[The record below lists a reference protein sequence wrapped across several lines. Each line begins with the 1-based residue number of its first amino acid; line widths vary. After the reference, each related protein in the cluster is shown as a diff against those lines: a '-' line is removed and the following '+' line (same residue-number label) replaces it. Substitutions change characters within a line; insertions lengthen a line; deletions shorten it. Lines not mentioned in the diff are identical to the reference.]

1 MHLFTFSRPISA
13 SQLDFLSATSN
24 SLRHRP
30 RSHHSKSQQRLPPI
44 ESTSNSLVRSFDSS
58 ALSYSGLNETGHT
71 DPSNNLNNSDNVS
84 VVSGS
89 VSRRLLT
96 NSADIFNTSGSARIN
111 NLLPVTENRKKHPV
125 KLKSI
130 SPTKSIDPSSN
141 LNIIVTDLPAALEI
155 LSQFS
160 RQVSDPRPFSG
171 SIYSNSVSFK
181 KILYFK
187 KKQNLSN
194 K

>member
-1 MHLFTFSRPISA
+1 LKNSRPISA
-13 SQLDFLSATSN
+13 SQLDFLSAASSN
-24 SLRHRP
+24 HHHHRP
-30 RSHHSKSQQRLPPI
+30 KSSHHHHSKSQRRLPPI

-58 ALSYSGLNETGHT
+58 ALSYSGLIPAETGH
-71 DPSNNLNNSDNVS
+71 SNINLGHNTGDSSS
-84 VVSGS
+84 VVSES

-96 NSADIFNTSGSARIN
+96 NPVDIFDTSGSARID

-160 RQVSDPRPFSG
+160 RQVSDTRPFSG
-171 SIYSNSVSFK
+171 SIYVNSVRFYL
-181 KILYFK
+181 ILT
-187 KKQNLSN
+187 
-194 K
+194 